1 MKIELRL
8 HLKVEARGKRDETI
22 RSHVLLRFPGLSA
35 EARVGERLKRN
46 IL

>member
-8 HLKVEARGKRDETI
+8 HLKVEA
-22 RSHVLLRFPGLSA
+22 VFLRFPGLTA
-35 EARVGERLKRN
+35 EARVGEGLKQN